1 MTTYKITPDSNT
13 FSISLS
19 RTGGQGAKGDSI
31 SSVYIDENNELVAEI
46 SNSAGDVIKTEQ
58 LGSIDTIVAQAS
70 TDAIGDLITTGNN
83 YLINVAANDE
93 GSYDFTVEAYQDG
106 TIPSSLVQRTEDGY
120 IRANAFKLEASNIEF
135 HDVVKE
141 GELGW
146 SSERNAMIM
155 GLTDDGK
162 HTYVNQQQVAV
173 VYNPYEALP
182 QGTVVYVE
190 GSYIGDSENFPT
202 VAKASN
208 NQVGTSTAVLGVVMY
223 DIPAAEGPVFHK
235 GYVCTHGIVEYVDTS
250 AYVAGTRVWLGVD
263 GNLVG
268 VEPQTP
274 AARTMIGYVVKQDA
288 IEGSIYVQVQPG
300 FELYELNDVRI
311 YNPQDG
317 DFIAWNASNSQWE
330 NINLNLT
337 FASDAELQALNASI
351 QASLANKSDNT
362 HTHLLNDLSDV
373 NISAKTTSFVI
384 TYDAVSQKWISRRL
398 NVADIT
404 GLQTALDGKS
414 NVGHTHTKSQITD
427 FRDSDYATAAQGI
440 LANTAVQPG
449 DNISDLVNDLNYVKN
464 TDVVTQ
470 VTEAA
475 VTAHEGALTIT
486 EAQISDLQSYSLDTH
501 THDLGDLSNVHLGA
515 LSDRQL
521 IAWNGIDAFAN
532 TSPDNL
538 GLVEDTDIGVTVQ
551 GYTAS
556 LNSMANVPVTADK
569 VLYTTGANTW
579 SSMTVTPFARTLL
592 NDLDAATMRTTIG
605 AEPADATIL
614 KDADIGVNVQAYNS
628 FLTGVNATFT
638 NTLLSK
644 LNSVEDGATADQTG
658 AEIKALYE
666 NEANTNAFTDD
677 EKTKLSNIEE
687 GATADMTSAEIKAA
701 YEANVD
707 TNAFTDSEK
716 SKLSGIES
724 GATADQTGAE
734 IKALYEAELNTNAFT
749 DAEKSKLAGI
759 ESEATADQTGAEI
772 KALYEGELDT
782 NAYTDSEK
790 SKLAGIEEG
799 AQVNVVTSVNNHT
812 GDIILETDDISDN
825 LQNNKWFTQLERN
838 KLSNIENFADQTD
851 FDSVSLS
858 GAVMTSYTSVAGNG
872 WVIDEDDMV
881 SNLDTKVPTQQSVKA
896 YVDARVASSVEY
908 KGSYDA
914 ATNTPDL
921 DLSPVGVTTG
931 DMYTVT
937 VAGNFFTIAVEVGDV
952 LIAEVDDPSTAA
964 DWTIVNKDLDAAS
977 IKTSYESNADTNAYT
992 DAEKA
997 KLAGIEAGATGDQT
1011 GQEIKTLYEQQAD
1024 TNAFTDA
1031 LLSKL
1036 QNIEA
1041 GATGDQTATEIKSL
1055 YESNANTNAYTDAE
1069 QSKLAGIEAN
1079 ATADQTGAEIKSL
1092 YEAEAN
1098 TNAYTDAEKTK
1109 LAGIEAGATG
1119 DQTPAEILTAIKT
1132 VDGAASG
1139 LDADLLDGQQGS
1151 YYLDYNNATNKP
1163 TSIAQL
1169 TTARDITLSGVVT
1182 GTASFD
1188 GSADANITVSSNMS
1202 LDNLTNVT
1210 ETGKATND
1218 YLRWTGLTWE
1228 GDHVRAAD
1236 VSYDN
1241 TDSTLESST
1250 VKAALDELDS
1260 GKVDVTALN
1269 ANLVVYPT
1277 TTASDIT
1284 NYYKGVTSTTDT
1296 DYNTTAANVSTGSIN
1311 GTGVL
1316 VASVASVS
1324 GILTG
1329 DPGVVVTS
1337 TVARVRRTAGTGTAS
1352 FYYEMYHRADSGV
1365 ETLLATS
1372 SETDPVNSATYSTY
1386 SATAIMSG
1394 GTAFTE
1400 TCRLVIKWFANQKTT
1415 SDPTYDIEFGGAT
1428 PARTTIPVPLSTL
1441 ATTSTAASV
1450 SVDTSNF
1457 SGFLFGTDANVQ
1469 AALEQLDSFQGSTT
1483 DVAST
1488 LVQRGSDNQF
1498 DITGIDFTTTHS
1510 LAGGVGRLVWNDT
1523 DGTLDLGLKGGNA
1536 TLQIGQEQVIR
1547 VYNGTGASIPNGSAL
1562 AITGATGGLPSV
1574 VLADTNVED
1583 HGHTTLG
1590 LATETIANG
1599 SAGYMTVIGIVRGL
1613 NTSGYT
1619 EGDELYLSSTAGGLT
1634 TVKPDAVHVIHMGTV
1649 VTADGSNGSIYVQP
1663 KQPLYDDLW
1672 RLEDVTL
1679 TSPVA
1684 EQFLKYNG
1692 SVWVNADIPQIN
1704 TLDDIG
1710 DVTITSA
1717 TADQFLK
1724 WSGSAW
1730 VNADIP
1736 QINSVGDIADVTITS
1751 IGSGEL
1757 LKWDGAKWVN
1767 NTLAEAGIAAAVHT
1781 HAAADVTSGTFA
1793 DARIAQSNVTQHQG
1807 ALSIGWSQL
1816 TGVPTYDNYVSWSF
1830 SATDTQVISSGETV
1844 SFAGSGSI
1852 SVSNS
1857 GNAITISGTDTTYSA
1872 GNGIALSGTTFS
1884 VAAGS
1889 GLVQDASGLSHAD
1902 TSTQASVNNSDG
1914 TVIQDIT
1921 LDGFGHITAVGS
1933 VNLDGRYYT
1942 ESEVDTKL
1950 GTKSDTTHNHTLD
1963 SLSNVTVTSKAT
1975 KDYLRWNGSAWVNS
1989 SLYGKD
1995 SVGASSAATTLD
2007 MNSEEVIDVT
2017 ITSNTT
2023 LSFSNLSTNVG
2034 KSGVIVIRQDAS
2046 GGRTFVLPSEAK
2058 TPLGGASI
2066 NQVTTA
2072 NTVSALTYIIISS
2085 TEVLVNYIG
2094 DFA

>member
-475 VTAHEGALTIT
+475 VTAHENALTIT
-486 EAQISDLQSYSLDTH
+486 EAQISDLKSYSLDTH

-556 LNSMANVPVTADK
+556 LDSMANVPVTADK

-749 DAEKSKLAGI
+749 DVEKSKLAGI

-790 SKLAGIEEG
+790 SKLSGIEEG

-838 KLSNIENFADQTD
+838 KLSNIEDFADQTD

-977 IKTSYESNADTNAYT
+977 IKASYESNAVTSVT
-992 DAEKA
+992 
-997 KLAGIEAGATGDQT
+997 
-1011 GQEIKTLYEQQAD
+1011 QA
-1024 TNAFTDA
+1024 
-1031 LLSKL
+1031 
-1036 QNIEA
+1036 
-1041 GATGDQTATEIKSL
+1041 
-1055 YESNANTNAYTDAE
+1055 
-1069 QSKLAGIEAN
+1069 
-1079 ATADQTGAEIKSL
+1079 
-1092 YEAEAN
+1092 
-1098 TNAYTDAEKTK
+1098 TK
-1109 LAGIEAGATG
+1109 LT
-1119 DQTPAEILTAIKT
+1119 TP
-1132 VDGAASG
+1132 
-1139 LDADLLDGQQGS
+1139 
-1151 YYLDYNNATNKP
+1151 
-1163 TSIAQL
+1163 
-1169 TTARDITLSGVVT
+1169 RDITLSGVVA
-1182 GTASFD
+1182 GTVSFD
-1188 GSADANITVSSNMS
+1188 GTTDADIIVSSNFT
-1202 LDNLTNVT
+1202 LDDVTNVT
-1210 ETGKATND
+1210 ETGKATGD
-1218 YLRWTGLTWE
+1218 YLRWTGTTWE
-1228 GDHVRAAD
+1228 GDTVSATD
-1236 VSYDN
+1236 VSYSN
-1241 TDSTLESST
+1241 VDSALESTT
-1250 VKAALDELDS
+1250 VKSALDELS
-1260 GKVDVTALN
+1260 SNKLNVSALN
-1269 ANLVVYPT
+1269 STLTVYPT
-1277 TTASDIT
+1277 TASSTISG
-1284 NYYKGVTSTTDT
+1284 YVYGATSTTDT
-1296 DYNTTAANVSTGSIN
+1296 NYNTTAVDVSTGVIN
-1311 GTGVL
+1311 GQNQLISSIATEEGVL
-1316 VASVASVS
+1316 S
-1324 GILTG
+1324 GDT
-1329 DPGVVVTS
+1329 GVVVTS
-1337 TVARVRRTAGTGTAS
+1337 TIANVRRTAGTGTAS
-1352 FYYEMYHRADSGV
+1352 FYYEVYHRTSAGV
-1365 ETLLATS
+1365 ETLLAAST
-1372 SETDPVNSATYSTY
+1372 ETDAADNASYTHY
-1386 SATAIMSG
+1386 SATAIISG
-1394 GTAFTE
+1394 GTTFTA
-1400 TCRLVIKWFANQKTT
+1400 TDRVVIKWYANQKTT
-1415 SDPTYDIEFGGAT
+1415 SDPTYDIMFGGAD
-1428 PARTTIPVPLSTL
+1428 PARTIVPVPISTL
-1441 ATTSTAASV
+1441 ATLSTAASV
-1450 SVDTSNF
+1450 SVDTASF
-1457 SGFLFGTDANVQ
+1457 TGYLAGTDANVQ
-1469 AALEQLDSFQGSTT
+1469 AALEQLDGISGSST

-1488 LVQRGSDNQF
+1488 LVERDANSKFG
-1498 DITGIDFTTTHS
+1498 ITGVDWTKTHS
-1510 LAGGVGRLVWNDT
+1510 LAGAEGRMRWNDT
-1523 DGTLDLGLKGGNA
+1523 EGTVDLGLKGGNV
-1536 TLQIGQEQVIR
+1536 TLQVGQEVVVR
-1547 VYNGTGASIPNGSAL
+1547 VFNNSGASIDNGKVVAM
-1562 AITGATGGLPSV
+1562 TGSVGGIPCI
-1574 VLADTNVED
+1574 VLADSDIEQ
-1583 HGHTTLG
+1583 HGHVTIG
-1590 LATETIANG
+1590 VATETIADNT
-1599 SAGYMTVIGIVRGL
+1599 AGYVTLIGIVRDI
-1613 NTSGYT
+1613 NTSAFS
-1619 EGDELYLSSTAGGLT
+1619 EGDELYVSQTAGVIT
-1634 TVKPDAVHVIHMGTV
+1634 NVKPTSVHVMHLGTAL
-1649 VTADGSNGSIYVQP
+1649 TINSTTGSIFVHAGQP
-1663 KQPLYDDLW
+1663 IYDDLW
-1672 RLEDVTL
+1672 RMEDVSIGTQAEGDILVWNDALSVWENKAQSTLVLTESQISDLQGYSL
-1679 TSPVA
+1679 TS
-1684 EQFLKYNG
+1684 
-1692 SVWVNADIPQIN
+1692 
-1704 TLDDIG
+1704 
-1710 DVTITSA
+1710 
-1717 TADQFLK
+1717 
-1724 WSGSAW
+1724 
-1730 VNADIP
+1730 
-1736 QINSVGDIADVTITS
+1736 
-1751 IGSGEL
+1751 
-1757 LKWDGAKWVN
+1757 
-1767 NTLAEAGIAAAVHT
+1767 
-1781 HAAADVTSGTFA
+1781 
-1793 DARIAQSNVTQHQG
+1793 
-1807 ALSIGWSQL
+1807 
-1816 TGVPTYDNYVSWSF
+1816 
-1830 SATDTQVISSGETV
+1830 
-1844 SFAGSGSI
+1844 
-1852 SVSNS
+1852 
-1857 GNAITISGTDTTYSA
+1857 
-1872 GNGIALSGTTFS
+1872 
-1884 VAAGS
+1884 
-1889 GLVQDASGLSHAD
+1889 
-1902 TSTQASVNNSDG
+1902 
-1914 TVIQDIT
+1914 
-1921 LDGFGHITAVGS
+1921 
-1933 VNLDGRYYT
+1933 
-1942 ESEVDTKL
+1942 
-1950 GTKSDTTHNHTLD
+1950 HNHTLD
-1963 SLSNVTVTSKAT
+1963 SLSNVSTAGVTTGQFLK
-1975 KDYLRWNGSAWVNS
+1975 WGGSSWVASDIPQINS
-1989 SLYGKD
+1989 LND
-1995 SVGASSAATTLD
+1995 VG
-2007 MNSEEVIDVT
+2007 DVT
-2017 ITSNTT
+2017 ISSVAAGQNIVYNNSTSKFENKTVTVSLTGDVTGSGIMNTDGDIEITTTTIYPSFNITGTT
-2023 LSFSNLSTNVG
+2023 LTITN
-2034 KSGVIVIRQDAS
+2034 S
-2046 GGRTFVLPSEAK
+2046 
-2058 TPLGGASI
+2058 
-2066 NQVTTA
+2066 
-2072 NTVSALTYIIISS
+2072 
-2085 TEVLVNYIG
+2085 
-2094 DFA
+2094 